1 MFDLIRTRR
10 IKHNLFLGPNIFSIN
25 IGHVRF
31 IVQPSCAIMQPQV
44 VNPYVVGS
52 LRFEVET
59 PHVMQPVT
67 VAQSVTQPVTQD
79 VT

>member
-1 MFDLIRTRR
+1 M
-10 IKHNLFLGPNIFSIN
+10 
-25 IGHVRF
+25 GHVRF

-59 PHVMQPVT
+59 PHVTQPVT
-67 VAQSVTQPVTQD
+67 VTQSVTQPVTQD